1 MIWTQPDA
9 ISAFPCCT
17 GSDMFTWVSGILED
31 MSALRPCANTPG
43 RLSTPITALHH
54 QKPLGKGQTELPQPQ
69 SIVPMASPP
78 SESREAPCTEH
89 TLPQEQTNFNIYRA
103 VLGRIWKND

>member
-31 MSALRPCANTPG
+31 MSALCPCANARQAEHPHYS
-43 RLSTPITALHH
+43 LA
-54 QKPLGKGQTELPQPQ
+54 
-69 SIVPMASPP
+69 P
-78 SESREAPCTEH
+78 SEAAWEGSDRAPTASKH
-89 TLPQEQTNFNIYRA
+89 RA
-103 VLGRIWKND
+103 YGITSLGV